1 MNDHI
6 KFFKIGVFVLS
17 ATLLL
22 FAGLIYLGAG
32 DYFKEKNYA
41 ETYFNGSVQGLDIGS
56 AVKYRGM
63 QIGSVT
69 SIQSAA
75 ARYHEDSQYILVVF
89 TIKDTSIF
97 GADKKE
103 IQKAVDNGLRVN
115 LGLQG
120 LTGAAY
126 LETNYFEKERTDDIP
141 VSWEP
146 RYPYIPSV
154 PGKIKRLTESVDHIL
169 KNMEKI
175 DLKRITVNLNSLLE
189 RLDTKVSAVDTE
201 KVSQT
206 VVSLVSEMRETNM
219 QLSQAVKK
227 FDTRPVLD
235 HTLSLIKKIDRIV
248 ENMEQPLT
256 TFSADLET
264 TGKNSKSASADAQTL
279 IKELDESLSG
289 IPPAVA
295 SVEKAADQI
304 NETVYF
310 HKHDLRNILENL
322 KTMSSNLKEVSEN
335 LKTYPGSIL
344 FNAPPDRI
352 DRRQPGE

>member
-6 KFFKIGVFVLS
+6 KFFKIGIFVLS
-17 ATLLL
+17 AAFLL

-41 ETYFNGSVQGLDIGS
+41 ETYFNGSVQGLDVGS
-56 AVKYRGM
+56 PVKYRGM
-63 QIGSVT
+63 QIGSVA
-69 SIQSAA
+69 SIQSAS
-75 ARYHEDSQYILVVF
+75 ARYHEDSPYILVTF

-97 GADKKE
+97 GADKQA

-126 LETNYFEKERTDDIP
+126 LETNYFEKGRIEDIP
-141 VSWEP
+141 VPWKP

-189 RLDTKVSAVDTE
+189 RLDTKVEAVDTE
-201 KVSQT
+201 KVSHT
-206 VVSLVSEMRETNM
+206 VTSLVSEMRETNM

-227 FDTRPVLD
+227 FNTQPVLD
-235 HTLSLIKKIDRIV
+235 HTLSLIRKINRIV

-256 TFSADLET
+256 TFAADLET
-264 TGKNSKSASADAQTL
+264 TGKNSKSASADAKTL
-279 IKELDESLSG
+279 VKELDESLSG
-289 IPPAVA
+289 IPAAVD
-295 SVEKAADQI
+295 SVEKAADRI

-310 HKHDLRNILENL
+310 HKHDLRTILENL
-322 KTMSSNLKEVSEN
+322 KTMSSNLKEISEN

-344 FNAPPDRI
+344 FNAPPEKINRA
-352 DRRQPGE
+352 QQKE